1 MAELLADVL
10 LYGGFLIAQ
19 LLRQGVYFGQQRLD
33 ARGQFVLTCLADFWG
48 CFFQVL
54 RQCVDMTGLN
64 QSIFLLADTCFVAG
78 V

>member
-19 LLRQGVYFGQQRLD
+19 LLRQGVDFGQQRLD

-48 CFFQVL
+48 CFCQVL
-54 RQCVDMTGLN
+54 R
-64 QSIFLLADTCFVAG
+64 
-78 V
+78 

>member
-1 MAELLADVL
+1 MAELFADVL

-19 LLRQGVYFGQQRLD
+19 LLRQGFYFDQQRLD
-33 ARGQFVLTCLADFWG
+33 TLGQFVLTCLADFGG
-48 CFFQVL
+48 CFFQML

-64 QSIFLLADTCFVAG
+64 QSIFLLTDTCFLAG